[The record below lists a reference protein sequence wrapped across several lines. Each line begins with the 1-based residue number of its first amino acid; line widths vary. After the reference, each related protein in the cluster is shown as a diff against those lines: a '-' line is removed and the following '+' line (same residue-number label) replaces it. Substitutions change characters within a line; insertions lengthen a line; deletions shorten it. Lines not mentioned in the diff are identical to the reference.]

1 MAEITLADLAKA
13 REIRETAMNSDQNP
27 DKSREEGQQEE
38 GALQTAA
45 AAQAP
50 AFTEAERKRIDEIK
64 EAIDLTDSQAA
75 VQYGV
80 GAQRSLSEFADS
92 VLANVR
98 AKDSGY
104 VGELLTELVVNVK
117 ELDVSSPAQEDG
129 LLDKLPFFKNA
140 RQSLRRLK
148 ERYAKVEVQI
158 DRIEGELEKARM
170 QMLRDIG
177 MFDTMYQK
185 NLEYFNELKLYIAA
199 GEETVEEMR
208 SKTLPQ
214 LRAEAAT
221 SGEPMQ
227 AQLVSDFEDTVNRFE
242 KKLYDL
248 KLSKTIAIQTA
259 PQIKL
264 IQNNDK
270 LLVEK
275 IQTAIL
281 NTIPIWKGQ
290 IVIALGLQSQQKT
303 LKLQQDIT
311 DATNDLLTKNAELL
325 KTNTIET
332 AKASE
337 EGIVKLE
344 TLKTVNSQLIA
355 TIQETIK
362 IQKEGREK
370 RREAE
375 AELLRLEEEL
385 KTELLQSR

>member
-13 REIRETAMNSDQNP
+13 KGMQTEAQQNAAG
-27 DKSREEGQQEE
+27 DTQLQEAEGM
-38 GALQTAA
+38 
-45 AAQAP
+45 QAP
-50 AFTEAERKRIDEIK
+50 AFTEEERKKIDEIK
-64 EAIDLTDSQAA
+64 NSIDLTNSQAA

-92 VLANVR
+92 VLGSVR
-98 AKDSGY
+98 SKDSGY

-117 ELDVSSPAQEDG
+117 ELDVSAPGQDES

-170 QMLRDIG
+170 QMLKDIG
-177 MFDTMYQK
+177 LFDTMYQK

-199 GEETVEEMR
+199 GEETVGEMR
-208 SKTLPQ
+208 ENTLPR
-214 LRAEAAT
+214 LRAEAAA

-242 KKLYDL
+242 KKIHDL

-270 LLVEK
+270 LLVDR

-290 IVIALGLQSQQKT
+290 IVIALGLQNQQKT
-303 LKLQQDIT
+303 LRLQQDIM

-337 EGIVKLE
+337 EGIVELE
-344 TLKTVNSQLIA
+344 TLKTVNSQLIS

-370 RREAE
+370 HQAVE
-375 AELLRLEEEL
+375 AELLRLEDEL
-385 KTELLQSR
+385 KAELLQAR

>member
-13 REIRETAMNSDQNP
+13 KGMQTEAQQNAAG
-27 DKSREEGQQEE
+27 DTQLQEAEGM
-38 GALQTAA
+38 
-45 AAQAP
+45 QAP
-50 AFTEAERKRIDEIK
+50 AFTEEERKKIDEIK
-64 EAIDLTDSQAA
+64 NSIDLTNSQAA

-92 VLANVR
+92 VLGSVR
-98 AKDSGY
+98 SKDSGY

-117 ELDVSSPAQEDG
+117 ELDVSAPGQDES

-170 QMLRDIG
+170 QMLKDIG
-177 MFDTMYQK
+177 LFDTMYQK

-208 SKTLPQ
+208 ENTLPR
-214 LRAEAAT
+214 LRAEAAA

-242 KKLYDL
+242 KKIHDL

-270 LLVEK
+270 LLVDR

-303 LKLQQDIT
+303 LQLQKDIM

-337 EGIVKLE
+337 EGIVELE
-344 TLKTVNSQLIA
+344 TLKNVNSQLIS

-370 RREAE
+370 RQAAE
-375 AELLRLEEEL
+375 AELLRLEDEL
-385 KTELLQSR
+385 KAGLLQARQ

>member
-1 MAEITLADLAKA
+1 M
-13 REIRETAMNSDQNP
+13 
-27 DKSREEGQQEE
+27 
-38 GALQTAA
+38 
-45 AAQAP
+45 
-50 AFTEAERKRIDEIK
+50 
-64 EAIDLTDSQAA
+64 
-75 VQYGV
+75 

-92 VLANVR
+92 VLGSVR
-98 AKDSGY
+98 SKDSGY

-117 ELDVSSPAQEDG
+117 ELDVSAPGQDES

-170 QMLRDIG
+170 QMLKDIG
-177 MFDTMYQK
+177 LFDTMYQK

-208 SKTLPQ
+208 ENTLPR
-214 LRAEAAT
+214 LRAEAAA

-242 KKLYDL
+242 KKIHDL

-270 LLVEK
+270 LLVDR

-303 LKLQQDIT
+303 LQLQKDIM

-337 EGIVKLE
+337 EGIVELE
-344 TLKTVNSQLIA
+344 TLKNVNSQLIS

-370 RREAE
+370 RQAAE
-375 AELLRLEEEL
+375 AELLRLEDEL
-385 KTELLQSR
+385 KAGLLQARQ

>member
-1 MAEITLADLAKA
+1 MAEITLAALAKA
-13 REIRETAMNSDQNP
+13 KGMQTEAQQNAAG
-27 DKSREEGQQEE
+27 DTQLQEAEGM
-38 GALQTAA
+38 
-45 AAQAP
+45 QAP
-50 AFTEAERKRIDEIK
+50 AFTEEERKKIDEIK
-64 EAIDLTDSQAA
+64 NSIDLTNSQAA

-92 VLANVR
+92 VLGSVR
-98 AKDSGY
+98 SKDSGY

-117 ELDVSSPAQEDG
+117 ELDVSAPGQDES

-170 QMLRDIG
+170 QMLKDIG
-177 MFDTMYQK
+177 LFDTMYQK

-208 SKTLPQ
+208 ENTLPR
-214 LRAEAAT
+214 LRAEAAA

-242 KKLYDL
+242 KKIHDL

-270 LLVEK
+270 LLVDR

-303 LKLQQDIT
+303 LQLQKDIM

-337 EGIVKLE
+337 EGIVELE
-344 TLKTVNSQLIA
+344 TLKNVNSQLIS

-370 RREAE
+370 RQAAE
-375 AELLRLEEEL
+375 AELLRLEDEL
-385 KTELLQSR
+385 KAGLLQARQ

>member
-13 REIRETAMNSDQNP
+13 KGMQTEAQQNAAG
-27 DKSREEGQQEE
+27 DTQLQEAEGM
-38 GALQTAA
+38 
-45 AAQAP
+45 QAP
-50 AFTEAERKRIDEIK
+50 AFTEEERKKIDEIK
-64 EAIDLTDSQAA
+64 NSIDLTNSQAA

-92 VLANVR
+92 VLGSVR
-98 AKDSGY
+98 SKDSGY

-117 ELDVSSPAQEDG
+117 ELDVSAPGQDES

-170 QMLRDIG
+170 QMLKDIG
-177 MFDTMYQK
+177 LFDTMYQK

-199 GEETVEEMR
+199 GEETVGEMR
-208 SKTLPQ
+208 ENTLPR
-214 LRAEAAT
+214 LRAEAAA

-242 KKLYDL
+242 KKIHDL

-270 LLVEK
+270 LLVDR

-303 LKLQQDIT
+303 LQLQKDIM

-337 EGIVKLE
+337 EGIVELE
-344 TLKTVNSQLIA
+344 TLKNVNSQLIS

-370 RREAE
+370 RQAAE
-375 AELLRLEEEL
+375 AELLRLEDEL
-385 KTELLQSR
+385 KAGLLQARQ

>member
-13 REIRETAMNSDQNP
+13 KGMQTEAQQNAAG
-27 DKSREEGQQEE
+27 DTQLQEAEGM
-38 GALQTAA
+38 
-45 AAQAP
+45 QAP
-50 AFTEAERKRIDEIK
+50 AFTEEERKKIDEIK
-64 EAIDLTDSQAA
+64 NSIDLTNSQAA

-92 VLANVR
+92 VLGSVR
-98 AKDSGY
+98 SKDSGY

-117 ELDVSSPAQEDG
+117 ELDVSAPGQDES

-170 QMLRDIG
+170 QMLKDIG
-177 MFDTMYQK
+177 LFDTMYQK

-208 SKTLPQ
+208 ENTLPR
-214 LRAEAAT
+214 LRAEAAA

-242 KKLYDL
+242 KKIHDL

-270 LLVEK
+270 LLVDR

-290 IVIALGLQSQQKT
+290 IVIALGLQNQQKT
-303 LKLQQDIT
+303 LRLQQDIM

-337 EGIVKLE
+337 EGIVELE
-344 TLKTVNSQLIA
+344 TLKNVNSQLIS

-370 RREAE
+370 RQAAE
-375 AELLRLEEEL
+375 AELLRLEDEL
-385 KTELLQSR
+385 KAGLLQARQ

>member
-13 REIRETAMNSDQNP
+13 RGIQEAA
-27 DKSREEGQQEE
+27 GQQESSRE
-38 GALQTAA
+38 KEGGALRELEEQM
-45 AAQAP
+45 QAP
-50 AFTEAERKRIDEIK
+50 DFSEEERKRIEEIK
-64 EAIDLTDSQAA
+64 GAIDLTDSQAA

-80 GAQRSLSEFADS
+80 GAQRSLAEFADS
-92 VLANVR
+92 VLGSVR
-98 AKDSGY
+98 SKDSGY

-117 ELDVSSPAQEDG
+117 ELDVSAPGQDES
-129 LLDKLPFFKNA
+129 LLDKLPFFKNV

-170 QMLRDIG
+170 QMLKDIG
-177 MFDTMYQK
+177 LFDVMYQK

-199 GEETVEEMR
+199 GEETVGEMR
-208 SKTLPQ
+208 ENTLPR
-214 LRAEAAT
+214 LRAEAAA

-242 KKLYDL
+242 KKIHDL

-270 LLVEK
+270 LLVDR

-290 IVIALGLQSQQKT
+290 IVIALGLQNQQKS
-303 LKLQQDIT
+303 LQLQQDIM

-337 EGIVKLE
+337 EGIVELE
-344 TLKTVNSQLIA
+344 TLKTVNSQLIS

-370 RREAE
+370 RQAAE
-375 AELLRLEEEL
+375 AELLRLEDEL
-385 KTELLQSR
+385 KAELLQAR